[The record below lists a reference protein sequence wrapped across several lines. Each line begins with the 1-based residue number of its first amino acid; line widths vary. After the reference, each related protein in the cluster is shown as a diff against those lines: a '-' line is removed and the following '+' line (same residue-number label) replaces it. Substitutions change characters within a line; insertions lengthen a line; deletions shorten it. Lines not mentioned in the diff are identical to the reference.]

1 MNWYAEMAKANPQY
15 ILRNHMAQKAIEL
28 AERNDFSEV
37 ERLFQYCSANLILN
51 SLI

>member
-1 MNWYAEMAKANPQY
+1 MQQADPVH

-37 ERLFQYCSANLILN
+37 ERLFDLLATRLSEM
-51 SLI
+51 